1 MRTLGQRQMNI
12 RPDATLD
19 HVVIDFTKRTVEM
32 HGTDGEYKTI
42 SCEWNEEGLQEFENM
57 VNFCQ
62 ETLPAEQ
69 RIYKL

>member
-1 MRTLGQRQMNI
+1 MTI
-12 RPDATLD
+12 RPDSELD
-19 HVVIDFTKRTVEM
+19 HVIIDFTKRTVEM
-32 HGTDGEYKTI
+32 HGSDGEYKSI

-62 ETLPAEQ
+62 EMLPPEQ

>member
-1 MRTLGQRQMNI
+1 
-12 RPDATLD
+12 
-19 HVVIDFTKRTVEM
+19 M
-32 HGTDGEYKTI
+32 HGTDGEFQTVA
-42 SCEWNEEGLQEFENM
+42 CEWNEEGLQEFENM

>member
-1 MRTLGQRQMNI
+1 MPI
-12 RPDATLD
+12 RPDSELD
-19 HVVIDFTKRTVEM
+19 HVIIDFTKRTVEM
-32 HGTDGEYKTI
+32 HGSDGEFKSV

-62 ETLPAEQ
+62 EMLPPEQ